1 MCKSRYLVVT
11 ACAVLTVAALG
22 GSASRADLIL
32 YTAALSGA
40 AEADPNASPGT
51 GLAQID
57 YDGTAHTLRVR
68 ATFSG
73 LLGNTTASHIH
84 AATADPLAGTAGV
97 ATTTPTFANFPLGV
111 KFGSYDNTLDM
122 TLASSY
128 NPSFITAHGGTTA
141 GAEAFLVSS
150 FAAGKSYFN
159 IHSSLYAF
167 GEIRG
172 FLQPVPE
179 PSTFV
184 LAGVAA
190 VGLLAWGWR
199 RRKPVE

>member
-22 GSASRADLIL
+22 GSASRADLIS
-32 YTAALSGA
+32 YTAALSALG
-40 AEADPNASPGT
+40 ESPPTSPGT

-57 YDGTAHTLRVR
+57 YDGTLHTMRVR

-84 AATADPLAGTAGV
+84 SPTAEPLAGNAGV
-97 ATTTPTFANFPLGV
+97 ATTTPTFAGFPLGV
-111 KFGSYDNTLDM
+111 TSGSYDNTLDM

-128 NPSFITAHGGTTA
+128 NPAFITAHSGTIA
-141 GAEAFLVSS
+141 GAEAFLASS

-159 IHSSLYAF
+159 IHTNQYPG

-172 FLQPVPE
+172 FLQPIPE
-179 PSTFV
+179 PSSFF
-184 LAGVAA
+184 LAGAAA

-199 RRKPVE
+199 RRKLVE